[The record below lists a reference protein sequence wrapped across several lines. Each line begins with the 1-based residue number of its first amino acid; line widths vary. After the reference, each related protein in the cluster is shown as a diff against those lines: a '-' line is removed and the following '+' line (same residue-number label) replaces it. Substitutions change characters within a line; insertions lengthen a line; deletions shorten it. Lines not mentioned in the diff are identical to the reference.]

1 MLGVKGFSLDLAG
14 IDNVRVAD
22 PERGSFKDR
31 QGRKETAGLLL
42 EDPQVCRHCGA
53 PMRFK
58 PVIYREY

>member
-31 QGRKETAGLLL
+31 QERQKLRDCYWKILKS
-42 EDPQVCRHCGA
+42 VGA
-53 PMRFK
+53 ASQMRFK
-58 PVIYREY
+58 RVIYRKY